1 MKVITLDSPLKISI
15 KNIPMPERKNDNEVL
30 IKVRALGICG
40 SDIGAYRGVNPTVS
54 YPRIIGHEIG
64 GEVVEIGENSK
75 GIVVGDR
82 VVLEPYL
89 PCYECYPCSIGRTNC
104 CEQLKVLG
112 VQTDGGMAEYVS
124 HPLNLV
130 HRVPV
135 DMEWKK
141 VAMIEPL
148 TIALHANHRA
158 RVKDGEH
165 VLIIGAGVIGLLA
178 AQVAMV
184 YGAVP
189 IVVDVEEK
197 RLTLAKEIG
206 IPHTLHP
213 AQGNVIQQLSIITKG
228 RMAEVVIEASG
239 AKGAIHG
246 MFDYV
251 SAAGRVAL
259 VGWPNGETPLPT
271 AVITKKELDVVGSRT
286 SANEFPEAIALLQNK
301 QVQVDKIISRVV
313 TFHEIPDAVMNMA
326 GFPDKFVKV
335 VAML

>member
-1 MKVITLDSPLKISI
+1 MKVITLDSPLKIGI
-15 KNIPMPERKNDNEVL
+15 KNIPMSERKNDNEVL
-30 IKVRALGICG
+30 IKVRVLGICG

-75 GIVVGDR
+75 GIVVGDK
-82 VVLEPYL
+82 VVVEPYL
-89 PCYECYPCSIGRTNC
+89 PCYQCYPCSIGRTNC

-130 HRVPV
+130 HVVPAE
-135 DMEWKK
+135 MEWQE

-148 TIALHANHRA
+148 SIALHASHRA

-165 VLIIGAGVIGLLA
+165 ALIIGAGAIGLLA

-189 IVVDVEEK
+189 IVLDVEEE
-197 RLTLAKEIG
+197 RLILAKEIG
-206 IPHTLHP
+206 IPYTLHT
-213 AQGNVIQQLSIITKG
+213 AKGNVIQELSIITQG

-239 AKGAIHG
+239 AKGAIFG

-251 SAAGRVAL
+251 SAAGRIAL
-259 VGWPNGETPLPT
+259 VGWPNGDTPLPT
-271 AVITKKELDVVGSRT
+271 AVITKKELDIVGSLT
-286 SANEFPEAIALLQNK
+286 SANEFPEAISLLKNK
-301 QVQVDKIISRVV
+301 QVKVHKIISRVV
-313 TFHEIPDAVMNMA
+313 TFDQIPDAIMNVA

-335 VAML
+335 VAVL

>member
-1 MKVITLDSPLKISI
+1 MKVITLDSPLKIGI
-15 KNIPMPERKNDNEVL
+15 KNIPMPERKSENEVL

-64 GEVVEIGENSK
+64 GEVVEVGENSK

-89 PCYECYPCSIGRTNC
+89 SCYQCYPCSIGRTNC

-112 VQTDGGMAEYVS
+112 VQTDGGMAESVS

-130 HRVPV
+130 HVVPAE
-135 DMEWKK
+135 MEWQE
-141 VAMIEPL
+141 VVMIEPL

-165 VLIIGAGVIGLLA
+165 VLIIGAGAIGLLA

-189 IVVDVEEK
+189 IVLDVEEE
-197 RLTLAKEIG
+197 RLILAKEIG
-206 IPHTLHP
+206 IPYTLHP
-213 AQGNVIQQLSIITKG
+213 AKGNVIQELNIITQG

-239 AKGAIHG
+239 AKGAIFG

-251 SAAGRVAL
+251 SATGRIAL
-259 VGWPNGETPLPT
+259 VGWPNGDTPLPT
-271 AVITKKELDVVGSRT
+271 AVITKKELDIVGSLT
-286 SANEFPEAIALLQNK
+286 SANEFPEAISLLQNK
-301 QVQVDKIISRVV
+301 QVKVHKIISRVV
-313 TFHEIPDAVMNMA
+313 TFDQIPDAVMNVA

-335 VAML
+335 VAVL

>member
-1 MKVITLDSPLKISI
+1 MKVITLDSPLKIGI

-75 GIVVGDR
+75 GIVAGDR
-82 VVLEPYL
+82 VVLEPYM
-89 PCYECYPCSIGRTNC
+89 PCYQCHPCSIGRTNC
-104 CEQLKVLG
+104 CEKLKVLG
-112 VQTDGGMAEYVS
+112 TQTDGGMAEYVS

-130 HRVPV
+130 HVVPREI
-135 DMEWKK
+135 EWQE

-158 RVKDGEH
+158 RVKEGEH
-165 VLIIGAGVIGLLA
+165 VLIIGAGAIGLLS

-184 YGAVP
+184 YGAIPV
-189 IVVDVEEK
+189 VVDVEVT
-197 RLTLAKEIG
+197 RLQLAKEIG

-213 AQGNVIQQLSIITKG
+213 VQGNVIQGLSAITKG

-239 AKGAIHG
+239 ANGAVHG
-246 MFDYV
+246 MFDYA
-251 SAAGRVAL
+251 SAAGRIAL
-259 VGWPNGETPLPT
+259 VGWVNGETPLPT
-271 AVITKKELDVVGSRT
+271 AVITKKELDIVGSR
-286 SANEFPEAIALLQNK
+286 SSVNEFPEAIALLQNK

-313 TFHEIPDAVMNMA
+313 SFDEIPDAIMNMA
-326 GFPDKFVKV
+326 GFPDQFVKV
-335 VAML
+335 VAVL